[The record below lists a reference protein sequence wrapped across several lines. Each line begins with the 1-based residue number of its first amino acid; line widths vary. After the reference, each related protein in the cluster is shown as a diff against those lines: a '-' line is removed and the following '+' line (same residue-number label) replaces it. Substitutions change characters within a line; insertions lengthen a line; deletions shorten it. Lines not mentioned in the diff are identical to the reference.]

1 LAGSVARVVFLL
13 LVLANLLFFAWAAG
27 FLGGPDEGREPERL
41 RGQHHPDRLDVKV
54 RDERAPAQP
63 PVPTGPEPA
72 VEHGPA
78 TASSAAPDSSAMEK
92 TDAVI
97 VCRRI
102 GPMPKADADK
112 LARVLSDRGG
122 KVAAP
127 VALDGNSYW
136 VFIPSGDDVSTDK
149 TVAELK
155 QAGISDFFVAGEG
168 ANKGAISLGVFHR
181 QDAAKDLLQRL
192 NKKGIKSAKIDVKP
206 RRTDRVLLDVRAP
219 AELIEQQLKGQSLPV
234 ANCPKE

>member
-1 LAGSVARVVFLL
+1 MAGSVARAVFLL

-27 FLGGPDEGREPERL
+27 YLGGGDEGREPERL
-41 RGQHHPDRLDVKV
+41 RGQHHPDRLEVKV
-54 RDERAPAQP
+54 RDERASVQP
-63 PVPTGPEPA
+63 QVPTAPEPA
-72 VEHGPA
+72 VEQGPA
-78 TASSAAPDSSAMEK
+78 AASSAVPESAAVAK
-92 TDAVI
+92 ADAAV

-112 LARVLSDRGG
+112 LARVLRDQGG

-149 TVAELK
+149 KVAELK
-155 QAGISDFFVAGEG
+155 QAGISDYFIAGEG

-181 QDAAKDLLQRL
+181 EDAANDLLQRL

-206 RRTDRVLLDVRAP
+206 RRTDRVVLDVRAS
-219 AELIEQQLKGQSLPV
+219 AELIEQQLKGQSFSV